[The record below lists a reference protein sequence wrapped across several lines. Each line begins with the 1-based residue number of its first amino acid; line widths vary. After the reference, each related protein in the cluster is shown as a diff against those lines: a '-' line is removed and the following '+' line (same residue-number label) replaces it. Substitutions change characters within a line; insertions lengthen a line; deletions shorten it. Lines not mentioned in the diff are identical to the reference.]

1 MDLTKHLNYFNPSIY
16 MLLHLIYTNKSIVSF
31 IMKLEANYF
40 SSVFCLE
47 QAKKLQATFSF

>member
-16 MLLHLIYTNKSIVSF
+16 MLHLFYTNKSIVSF